1 MPTTD
6 LNTFIGPY
14 PFRFIPHP
22 DPDVLVRVL
31 DHEGIDEAWVGHLPS
46 VFYRDPTP
54 GNAQLLRALR
64 TFASGIRSMSP
75 ATSLRPLCARW
86 HAPETRCASSSPRP
100 GATSSKRFIGD

>member
-46 VFYRDPTP
+46 VFYLDPTP
-54 GNAQLLRALR
+54 GNAQLLRALAP
-64 TFASGIRSMSP
+64 FAER
-75 ATSLRPLCARW
+75 LRPVPTIRPDWPRW
-86 HAPETRCASSSPRP
+86 EVMVRDAANAGAPAIRAYPP
-100 GATSSKRFIGD
+100 QW